1 MNAKKTEAEKKREAR
16 KLEREERKRKI
27 EALEKKIAMNSSEDP
42 EERRKIEIAQA
53 SYGDYKLK
61 ISPDYQVPENQRIN
75 F

>member
-1 MNAKKTEAEKKREAR
+1 
-16 KLEREERKRKI
+16 
-27 EALEKKIAMNSSEDP
+27 MNSSEDP